1 MLVYVR
7 LIVMMALSLF
17 VTMSSAAE
25 IRVGQ
30 SIDMTGEN
38 GDLGKDFLAGA
49 RVYMDYINGNG
60 GVRGK
65 KIVLDVRDNQGSVE
79 KSNQITHDFLTK
91 DKVDVLFGYY
101 GDNVVEATLAN
112 PEFEHGDTVLIAPFS
127 GVNVAQNAHVYFMR
141 PSYAQ
146 EIKAAL
152 DYLKTLGLTK
162 VAVVYAAD
170 SYGQNGLQ
178 AMKSSLRGSSLQ
190 LVAEQSLRENNAA
203 DTAAAIQKIK
213 SGGAQTTLMI
223 LETLPAAAFVKTY
236 HPMSPGALL
245 IGLSLINHQ
254 TLMEIAGK
262 ASAGVVITQVV
273 PHPGNFSMASVR
285 ELDKLMKKYRDE
297 APSHLTMEGYLA
309 AKWLVKGL
317 MQADSGKQ
325 LGQAVANTHNLD
337 LGGYYLTVNS
347 AHRASDYVDIT
358 AISARGGLLH

>member
-1 MLVYVR
+1 MLVYLR
-7 LIVMMALSLF
+7 LMIVMAFSLF
-17 VTMSSAAE
+17 VTMSYAAE

-30 SIDMTGEN
+30 SIDLTGEN

-49 RVYMDYINGNG
+49 RVYLDYINGSG
-60 GVRGK
+60 GVHGK

-101 GDNVVEATLAN
+101 GDNVVEATLAY
-112 PEFEHGDTVLIAPFS
+112 PEFVHADTVLVAPFS
-127 GVNVAQNAHVYFMR
+127 GVNVAQSTHVYFMR

-146 EIKAAL
+146 EIKSAL
-152 DYLKTLGLTK
+152 EYLKTVGLSK

-178 AMKSSLRGSSLQ
+178 AMKVSLRGSSLQ
-190 LVAEQSLRENNAA
+190 LVAEQSLRENNVA
-203 DTAAAIQKIK
+203 DMTAAIQKIK
-213 SGGAQTTLMI
+213 SGGAQATLMI

-236 HPMSPGALL
+236 HPMSPGAVL

-273 PHPGNFSMASVR
+273 PHPTNFSMASVR

-309 AKWLVKGL
+309 AKWLVKSL
-317 MQADSGKQ
+317 QQADGGKA
-325 LGQAVANTHNLD
+325 LNQAVANTRNLD
-337 LGGYYLTVNS
+337 LGGYFLSVNA